1 MHERRYNINSILG
14 FEEARVS
21 GGNGRSGQ
29 CEFLCRRAVNR
40 QHDNNTK
47 MLKCRHGR
55 AVSASE

>member
-14 FEEARVS
+14 IEETRVG

-29 CEFLCRRAVNR
+29 CDFFLCRRAVNH
-40 QHDNNTK
+40 QHDNNK
-47 MLKCRHGR
+47 RLKCLHGR